1 MMNPFPVP
9 LQIER
14 IQRFP
19 GIDQKVRKLRLPQI
33 LTGGRGLIQLPF
45 DAVDLSNAQRVQK
58 CDQLFHFHRS
68 PPQSSVPAYRRNA
81 FSGKMYGSVFDETP
95 PGRYFS
101 QMTIDSRRF
110 IGLLLALATI
120 TGILAAPPDEKDP
133 AEKINSTIALEQRLR
148 RMDVELEIN
157 AERGSLV
164 MNVLLEI
171 EAPGKSAL
179 SFDLHPDLVVEHAR
193 ATEGLVF
200 LRSRGR
206 GFILETDS
214 PIQGTRSFRLRITG
228 RPRRGG
234 DFAITPEGFHA
245 APEDAWLPVFEDAW
259 AQFAIRAKLPT
270 GWSLV
275 APGLPLDAEG
285 LRWRRTKPG
294 RTIALAAGP
303 DLAPHTV
310 ARKPVPLILCGPEPD
325 AALITSWTD
334 TLIPPLRWL
343 SGALG
348 APSADSIVLARI
360 PGLTQRRTSGGVL
373 LLPDDFEV
381 SGAPDGAA
389 LLAGQWF
396 GERLAGDGPW
406 MKGFAAWQAVVYAKD
421 RRLPQPPMVVA
432 DRQSYRELA
441 ATRDKPLA
449 ALKDTDPAEIARGK
463 GSMVPEMLRLEIGPR
478 RFQQAI
484 QKLIRGPVLP
494 RMSLAEFRTRLERTS
509 RQNLERLF
517 QDWFEQRGLPSI
529 TAELRVT
536 PYHGRS
542 MAG

>member
-1 MMNPFPVP
+1 MNT
-9 LQIER
+9 
-14 IQRFP
+14 
-19 GIDQKVRKLRLPQI
+19 DAQKDP
-33 LTGGRGLIQLPF
+33 
-45 DAVDLSNAQRVQK
+45 
-58 CDQLFHFHRS
+58 
-68 PPQSSVPAYRRNA
+68 A
-81 FSGKMYGSVFDETP
+81 FSRPAVFA
-95 PGRYFS
+95 RSLF
-101 QMTIDSRRF
+101 
-110 IGLLLALATI
+110 GLLLAI
-120 TGILAAPPDEKDP
+120 TVSTSLPAAPPDQKDP
-133 AEKINSTIALEQRLR
+133 AEKVNSTIALEQRLR

-164 MNVLLEI
+164 MNVLLEV
-171 EAPGKSAL
+171 EAPGKTAL
-179 SFDLHPDLVVEHAR
+179 LFELHPDLVVEQAR

-200 LRSRGR
+200 LRRRAR

-234 DFAITPEGFHA
+234 DLAITPAGFHA
-245 APEDAWLPVFEDAW
+245 DPDDAWLPVFEDAW
-259 AQFAIRAKLPT
+259 AQLAIQAKLPT

-310 ARKPVPLILCGPEPD
+310 AQKPVPLILCGPEPD
-325 AALITSWTD
+325 AALIKSWTD
-334 TLIPPLRWL
+334 TLVPPLRWL

-348 APSADSIVLARI
+348 APSTDSIVLARI
-360 PGLTQRRTSGGVL
+360 PGLPQRKTSGGVL
-373 LLPDDFEV
+373 FLPDDFEV

-396 GERLAGDGPW
+396 GERLAGDGAW
-406 MKGFAAWQAVVYAKD
+406 MKGFAAWQAVEYSKD

-432 DRQSYRELA
+432 DRQAYRELA

-449 ALKDTDPAEIARGK
+449 ALDDTDPAEIARGK

-478 RFQQAI
+478 RFHQAI
-484 QKLIRGPVLP
+484 QELIRGPVLP
-494 RMSLAEFRTRLERTS
+494 RMSLAEFRTRLERTT
-509 RQNLERLF
+509 RHNLERLF

-536 PYHGRS
+536 PTTDDQWRADLTFRQLSGVYSLPVEWVLHGAETDRRETVRIEEEETS
-542 MAG
+542 LYYVLPFEPRRLELDPLGKLFRTQQTENQTTAR